1 MTARA
6 PWFPRPAHRAAPP
19 SPVVAS
25 AVYAVPALSVARP
38 TPPPPAP
45 TWEEPADYHCHRQP
59 WPLNKTEIDLP
70 FLETQITEACS
81 QRPPRPPQLHI
92 GTVRVLR
99 HGLTGP
105 LDLDVVVEL
114 PDQIS
119 FGLADL
125 SREQAL
131 RLCHLLLQALKTTK
145 SAAERQ
151 P

>member
-6 PWFPRPAHRAAPP
+6 SWFPRPAHRPAPA
-19 SPVVAS
+19 SPVTAS
-25 AVYAVPALSVARP
+25 AVYAVPALPMATV
-38 TPPPPAP
+38 PPASAPTP

-59 WPLNKTEIDLP
+59 WPLNETEIDLP
-70 FLETQITEACS
+70 FLENQIVEACS

-105 LDLDVVVEL
+105 FDLDVVVEL

-119 FGLADL
+119 FGLADMT
-125 SREQAL
+125 REQAL
-131 RLCHLLLQALKTTK
+131 RLCHLLLKALKTPKTPD
-145 SAAERQ
+145 Q